1 MRRRGF
7 CQILLELNKF
17 FFMKYRKNSGCTAIF
32 AAANT
37 TAHLSVTILILSIG
51 VNGAAGYNNI
61 RGIFVTTATNA
72 CTVTTIGI
80 R

>member
-32 AAANT
+32 
-37 TAHLSVTILILSIG
+37 
-51 VNGAAGYNNI
+51 
-61 RGIFVTTATNA
+61 TATNEQYEYEFGNLA
-72 CTVTTIGI
+72 HGLISIIGNLGI
-80 R
+80 LIS